1 MKRTF
6 ILTITLVSTFAISF
20 GQELNKEII
29 IEDPYWWSFKYDQ
42 LFYAI
47 VMHGQSQNKDSN
59 FIGEVAVVNGRVD
72 NPTTLNDSRLDTCII
87 PSYVYWQGQQ
97 MQVVGLKEAAF
108 EDCKNLKYIE
118 MPNTIKY
125 IGGFAFSGCDSLE
138 SIIVPTSV
146 DTIGLGAFR
155 CCPSLKTVYIP
166 KSTKVHED
174 AFRNECF
181 EGRQYDTNAQIIRY
195 KRKVRIRK
203 LMK

>member
-1 MKRTF
+1 
-6 ILTITLVSTFAISF
+6 
-20 GQELNKEII
+20 
-29 IEDPYWWSFKYDQ
+29 
-42 LFYAI
+42 
-47 VMHGQSQNKDSN
+47 
-59 FIGEVAVVNGRVD
+59 
-72 NPTTLNDSRLDTCII
+72 
-87 PSYVYWQGQQ
+87 
-97 MQVVGLKEAAF
+97 MQVVGIEEFAF

-118 MPNTIKY
+118 IPTTIKY
-125 IGGFAFSGCDSLE
+125 IDGMAFSGCDSLE
-138 SIIVPTSV
+138 NILVPTSV

-174 AFRNECF
+174 AFRNECL

>member
-125 IGGFAFSGCDSLE
+125 IGGFAFSGCD
-138 SIIVPTSV
+138 I

-166 KSTKVHED
+166 RSTKVHED
-174 AFRNECF
+174 AFRNECL